1 MNGII
6 FDIKR
11 FAVHDGP
18 GIRTTI
24 FLKGCPLKCQWCHN
38 PESIDKSPVCI
49 EKTVQLNGRK
59 FTEKETVGYTTSAD
73 ELIKELLKEQV
84 FMEESGGG
92 VTFSGGEP
100 LLQHEF
106 LTEMLQKCQA
116 SGIHTTVDTTLFANW
131 SVIEKI
137 ARLTDLFLV
146 DLKIMNDQQHQHYT
160 GVSNKTILENIQRL
174 TKNGSLITIRI
185 PMIPGVS
192 TTPENVS
199 ESIEF
204 LQTLKHPFGR
214 VDLLP
219 FHNTAKEKY
228 KRFHMENHFVEEH
241 SLKKEELATIKKQF
255 ENAGFT
261 VQPGG

>member
-1 MNGII
+1 MNGTI

-59 FTEKETVGYTTSAD
+59 FTKNETIGYQISSD
-73 ELIKELLKEQV
+73 ELMDELLKEQV

-100 LLQHEF
+100 LLQYEF
-106 LTEMLQKCQA
+106 LVEMLQKCQA
-116 SGIHTTVDTTLFANW
+116 LGIHTIVDTTLFANW

-137 ARLTDLFLV
+137 ARHTDLFLV
-146 DLKIMNDQQHQHYT
+146 DLKIMNDQQHQFYT

-174 TKNGSLITIRI
+174 TKNGSLISIRI
-185 PMIPGVS
+185 PMIPGIS
-192 TTPENVS
+192 TTPENVN

-204 LQTLKHPFGR
+204 LQSLKHPFGR

-241 SLKKEELATIKKQF
+241 SLKKEELETIKKQF

-261 VQPGG
+261 VQLGG